1 MEIKKLRKDHGLRHE
16 PIRTGNRTAAINL
29 VAHGVKPHR
38 VMLGFDGMFWV
49 VCPADAAKLAEMG
62 CEYAD

>member
-1 MEIKKLRKDHGLRHE
+1 MEIKKLRKDYGLRHE
-16 PIRTGNRTAAINL
+16 PIRTGSRAAAINL

-38 VMLGFDGMFWV
+38 VMLG
-49 VCPADAAKLAEMG
+49 PADATKLAEMG